1 MDPRTG
7 ENTYELF
14 TGKDLEIAQ
23 LIQRRRIQL
32 LIHSYLYY
40 ELDTNLIP
48 DSTWN
53 EWAVELVKLQ
63 NDYPEIADKVIYSEQ
78 FSGWD
83 GASGAFFI
91 YDGPTIDRAR
101 SLLKKEA
108 NENMTEIEEANK
120 SMIELVGTICFDNV
134 NINVYNSLYD
144 PVFRAID
151 ITNATGIPQEEFSKV
166 FDLCEKDEI
175 LYLPKTIDDNSFSH
189 IYMSES
195 GLYDVLSQSRSPIAR
210 KWRRII
216 IKELIKLR
224 KERGYNIIEQF
235 DDWDHRLDDIYFDE
249 ETGEL
254 METCLTEGGDTYQT
268 VYGEDTDI

>member
-101 SLLKKEA
+101 SLLKK
-108 NENMTEIEEANK
+108 
-120 SMIELVGTICFDNV
+120 G
-134 NINVYNSLYD
+134 
-144 PVFRAID
+144 
-151 ITNATGIPQEEFSKV
+151 
-166 FDLCEKDEI
+166 
-175 LYLPKTIDDNSFSH
+175 
-189 IYMSES
+189 
-195 GLYDVLSQSRSPIAR
+195 
-210 KWRRII
+210 
-216 IKELIKLR
+216 
-224 KERGYNIIEQF
+224 
-235 DDWDHRLDDIYFDE
+235 
-249 ETGEL
+249 GE
-254 METCLTEGGDTYQT
+254 
-268 VYGEDTDI
+268 